1 MSSLVSLFSDPGEL
15 ICDPFMG
22 SGSTG
27 VAAVQSGRKFI
38 GVEREPRYF
47 EIAVRRIEDAQR
59 QSSLFDPGA
68 PKAEQTNLFGE
79 AA

>member
-1 MSSLVSLFSDPGEL
+1 VLAPEDGT

-27 VAAVQSGRKFI
+27 VAAALEGRRFVGI
-38 GVEREPRYF
+38 ERDPVHF
-47 EIAVRRIEDAQR
+47 EAAVRRIEQALR
-59 QSSLFDPGA
+59 EPLA
-68 PKAEQTNLFGE
+68 C